1 MSVVIVASR
10 DCEKAMGV
18 ATLKGGKKNP
28 KVQFCAGTLLM
39 ITAP

>member
-10 DCEKAMGV
+10 DCEKALRV
-18 ATLKGGKKNP
+18 ATLKREKKNP
-28 KVQFCAGTLLM
+28 KVQFCAGILLM

>member
-1 MSVVIVASR
+1 MSVVIIASC
-10 DCEKAMGV
+10 DYEKALVV
-18 ATLKGGKKNP
+18 ATLKGKKKNP